1 MTPPEQLFAF
11 ETLVA
16 AHGKAVYNYLR
27 LKLPGIH
34 DAQDVLQETL
44 LAAWRGF
51 DAYRAQAAPRTW
63 LLAIA
68 RHKCADFFRRAYG
81 HPTEPLPS
89 DDGLPY
95 SDEEQTLDRIAVG
108 DALESLSGADR
119 ELVYILYRAG
129 LTYAEAAD
137 VLGVPEGTIK
147 SRVAALK
154 AKLRAKLA

>member
-1 MTPPEQLFAF
+1 MTLPERQSAF
-11 ETLVA
+11 EALVA
-16 AHGKAVYNYLR
+16 AHGKAVFNYLR
-27 LKLPGIH
+27 LKLPSPH

-51 DAYRAQAAPRTW
+51 DDYRAQAAPRTW

-81 HPTEPLPS
+81 HPTEPLPA
-89 DDGLPY
+89 DDCLSF
-95 SDEEQTLDRIAVG
+95 SDEEQTLDRIAVEN
-108 DALESLSGADR
+108 ALAGLSCADR
-119 ELVYILYRAG
+119 ELAYILYRAG

-137 VLGVPEGTIK
+137 VLEVPEGTIK